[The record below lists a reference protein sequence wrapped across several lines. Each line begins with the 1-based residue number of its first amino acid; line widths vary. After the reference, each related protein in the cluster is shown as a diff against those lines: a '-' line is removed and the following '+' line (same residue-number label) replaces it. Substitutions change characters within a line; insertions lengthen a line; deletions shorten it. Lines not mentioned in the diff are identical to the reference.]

1 MADGTLTF
9 KTKIDTSSLN
19 SDSKKAKEALKEL
32 GEEGQAQGEKIKKT
46 WNELSKETGK
56 SVDELKAQ
64 AKELAE
70 SYQSQGMIVP
80 ASYKQAYADM
90 GVDIKRSKEEMEGLG
105 DISEQT
111 SEKIK
116 KLPDGLKSLDS
127 KLATIQGVAV
137 KAFAGI
143 AAGLAGASVSGIKF
157 NATIEQYETT
167 FKVFTGSAEKASETM
182 QKLIDLGASTPF
194 ETTQLADATQKL
206 MSFGFSADDAVSS
219 LTMLGNASQGNA
231 EKLDTITTAF
241 GRMSSS
247 GKVTLEDLNMMIDSG
262 FNPLQQVA
270 EDTGMSMAEVYDA
283 ISKGELPVETVTKAM
298 QEMTSECGKY
308 FGLMEEQSKTL
319 NGMLSTLSDT
329 VQMKLGEATEFL
341 TQKITEALPAIIS
354 FIENLDVN
362 QVINGIV
369 ILVSTLG
376 SLIGIITTL
385 RGAIAITNII
395 NMVTQLGGLSGIL
408 STIGATLGAISA
420 PVLAVV
426 AGIGALIAI
435 LVHAYATNEEFRNSV
450 NNLISTIGEA
460 LKPILDV
467 IIQTIQSLIP
477 IITTII
483 DIIVQIATTVIE
495 VMAEIISAISPIIS
509 FVASVASNVLS
520 IVLPIIT
527 QIVSFIS
534 SAVNTISSVIQTIVS
549 VFSTV
554 FNAIVGIVS
563 PIMNTVQSIIVGVFN
578 AIQGAWSGLTGFVQ
592 GVFNGIEG
600 AVNTL
605 VSSVKGFV
613 NGVIG
618 GINGAIG
625 IINMIPG
632 VEIGTIPYLAK
643 GGVLKRGQVGLLEG
657 SGAEAVVPLEKNKQ
671 WIRAVAKDMVQIMP
685 SVGAGGGQTI
695 NFNQPVQSADQV
707 ARMLRLERRYGL
719 AGAR

>member
-1 MADGTLTF
+1 MADGTLIF
-9 KTKIDTSSLN
+9 KTK
-19 SDSKKAKEALKEL
+19 
-32 GEEGQAQGEKIKKT
+32 
-46 WNELSKETGK
+46 
-56 SVDELKAQ
+56 
-64 AKELAE
+64 
-70 SYQSQGMIVP
+70 
-80 ASYKQAYADM
+80 
-90 GVDIKRSKEEMEGLG
+90 
-105 DISEQT
+105 
-111 SEKIK
+111 
-116 KLPDGLKSLDS
+116 LDS
-127 KLATIQGVAV
+127 KGLETGLQSIDDKLGKVQGVAT

-143 AAGLAGASVSGIKF
+143 TAGLAGASVAGVKF
-157 NATIEQYETT
+157 NATIEQYQTSFE
-167 FKVFTGSAEKASETM
+167 VMTGSAEKATEVVDRL
-182 QKLIDLGASTPF
+182 KKIGASTPF
-194 ETTQLADATQKL
+194 ELPQLAETTQLLMNYGFTADEAIDR
-206 MSFGFSADDAVSS
+206 MN
-219 LTMLGNASQGNA
+219 MLGDISQGNA
-231 EKLDTITTAF
+231 EKMTRIATAY
-241 GRMSSS
+241 GQMSSA
-247 GKVTLEDLNMMIDSG
+247 GKVQLEDIKQMIEAG
-262 FNPLQQVA
+262 FNPLQEISQT
-270 EDTGMSMAEVYDA
+270 TGESMESLYDR
-283 ISKGELPVETVTKAM
+283 ISKGTISVDEITDSMKRA
-298 QEMTSECGKY
+298 TSEGGKY
-308 FGLMEEQSKTL
+308 YQSMEKQSKTL
-319 NGMLSTLSDT
+319 SGLLSTLKDT
-329 VQMKLGEATEFL
+329 ANLKLGEAFQGV
-341 TQKITEALPAIIS
+341 TQKITEALPLVIE

-362 QVINGIV
+362 QVINGIIV
-369 ILVSTLG
+369 LVSTLG

-426 AGIGALIAI
+426 AGIAALIAI
-435 LVHAYATNEEFRNSV
+435 LVNAYATNEEFRNSV

-467 IIQTIQSLIP
+467 IVQTVQGLIP

-495 VMAEIISAISPIIS
+495 VVAEIISAISPIIS

-527 QIVSFIS
+527 QIISFIS
-534 SAVNTISSVIQTIVS
+534 SAVSTISSVIQTIAS

-563 PIMNTVQSIIVGVFN
+563 PVMNTVQSLIVGTFN
-578 AIQGAWSGLTGFVQ
+578 AIQGAWSGLTGFVS
-592 GVFNGIEG
+592 GVFNGIAG

-605 VSSVKGFV
+605 VSQVKGFV

-685 SVGAGGGQTI
+685 SVGAGGVQTI
-695 NFNQPVQSADQV
+695 NFNQPVQSADQI
-707 ARMLRLERRYGL
+707 ARMFRLERRYGL
-719 AGAR
+719 EGAK